1 MNQVSNLEFYNHAL
15 AIREMQ
21 LELSAS
27 NLANQSTPNYK
38 AKGVDFKEAFKQAV
52 SSEGIG
58 VAKDNV
64 RHLDGIGNS
73 RGIEVGY
80 INTGMMRPDGNN
92 VNEHLE
98 KANFAQNQALYEAAL
113 NFNKSSKDSV
123 IKALKYQ

>member
-58 VAKDNV
+58 LAKDNA

>member
-58 VAKDNV
+58 LAKDNA

-98 KANFAQNQALYEAAL
+98 KANFAQSQALYEAAL

>member
-58 VAKDNV
+58 LAKDNV